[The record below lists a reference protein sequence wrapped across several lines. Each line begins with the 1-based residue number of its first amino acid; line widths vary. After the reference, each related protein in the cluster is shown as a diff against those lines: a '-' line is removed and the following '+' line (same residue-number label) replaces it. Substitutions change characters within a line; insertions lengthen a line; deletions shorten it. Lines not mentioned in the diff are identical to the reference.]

1 MRERKVDLDI
11 LAMIAL
17 GVLAIVLITLPVKAV
32 ETKTEESAAVSL
44 AVPIEAPEPELVI
57 LESEEEEI
65 IEETISDRDILA
77 MVVMAEAGGEK
88 FIGKVAV
95 AATVLNRS
103 CQWGKTIESIVSEE
117 GQYVY
122 PYYGTV
128 SAACYEAVDY
138 AMENRDLFPKN
149 MFYFRNTK
157 YHDFGEPYIQIGR
170 HYFSTDGLPEYDLES
185 LGIKD

>member
-1 MRERKVDLDI
+1 MKEKRVDLDI

-17 GVLAIVLITLPVKAV
+17 TVLAIVLVTLPVKAFETKEEEPVV
-32 ETKTEESAAVSL
+32 ETMAI
-44 AVPIEAPEPELVI
+44 PIEAPEPELVI
-57 LESEEEEI
+57 LEEEEPE
-65 IEETISDRDILA
+65 EETISDREILA

-103 CQWGKTIESIVSEE
+103 NQWGRTIESIVSED

-157 YHDFGEPYIQIGR
+157 YHNFGEPYIQIGK

>member
-1 MRERKVDLDI
+1 MKIFEKFDTLVI
-11 LAMIAL
+11 T
-17 GVLAIVLITLPVKAV
+17 VFIVLIIVLCVVGRRAEAESV
-32 ETKTEESAAVSL
+32 AEEPSIESL
-44 AVPIEAPEPELVI
+44 AVPIDIPEPELVI
-57 LESEEEEI
+57 LAEEPME
-65 IEETISDRDILA
+65 EETISDRDILA

-95 AATVLNRS
+95 ATTVLNRS
-103 CQWGKTIESIVSEE
+103 WQWGRSIESIVSEE
-117 GQYVY
+117 SQYVY

-138 AMENRDLFPKN
+138 ALENRDLFPKN
-149 MFYFRNTK
+149 MFYFRNTH
-157 YHDFGEPYIQIGR
+157 YHDFGEPYIQIGN